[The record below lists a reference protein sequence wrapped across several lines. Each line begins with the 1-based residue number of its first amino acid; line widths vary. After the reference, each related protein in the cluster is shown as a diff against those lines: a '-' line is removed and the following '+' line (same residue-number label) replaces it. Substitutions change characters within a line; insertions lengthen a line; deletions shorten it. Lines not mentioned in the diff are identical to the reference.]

1 MVDIT
6 TTDEMNREIQNV
18 MEKRFDLSMS
28 APITMSS
35 LRTRLGFLSDTDFAN
50 SLLVGDVHIPWDV
63 DDVTATVLDEII
75 RLFGLLREGH
85 GVVDITA
92 NHFRYYW
99 RRFKERTSS
108 SISGVHAGHYKY
120 KSATHSDTVTNFL
133 ARKITLM
140 ARGGCPPDRWGHGLQ
155 VMLEKVAGGALVNK
169 LRAILLMEADLNYMN
184 KWIFGHE
191 AINKMY
197 ALGYVAEDQ

>member
-1 MVDIT
+1 
-6 TTDEMNREIQNV
+6 
-18 MEKRFDLSMS
+18 MS

-50 SLLVGDVHIPWDV
+50 SLLAGDVNIPLDV
-63 DDVTATVLDEII
+63 DDVTATILNKSIH
-75 RLFGLLREGH
+75 LFGLLKEGH
-85 GVVDITA
+85 GVMDITA

-99 RRFKERTSS
+99 KRFKERTSS
-108 SISGVHAGHYKY
+108 SISNAHAGHN
-120 KSATHSDTVTNFL
+120 KSATHSNTVTNFL
-133 ARKITLM
+133 AWKIMLI
-140 ARGGCPPDRWGHGLQ
+140 ARGGCPPDRWGHRLQ
-155 VMLEKVAGGALVNK
+155 VMLEKVAGVALVNK
-169 LRAILLMEADLNYMN
+169 LHVILLMEADFNYMN